1 MTGANPEPGRPVRVW
16 DRPTRVFHWV
26 LVVLF
31 IVCYVSGDRGRF
43 DIHIV
48 AGQALLILVVARII
62 WGFVGSDTAR
72 FRHFLRPLGE
82 TMAHVRSLGERRP
95 GHDAGHNP
103 LGGLSVVAMLFVLVI
118 HTASGLFAVDVDG
131 WNEGPL
137 SHVVSYEAARSA
149 SGVHAVT
156 VDILLVLVAL
166 HVAAV
171 GFHWLY
177 KRDNLILPMVTG
189 RKHLPAERDAPRL
202 APDLLALAALA
213 VAASVVLGVLSL
225 AG

>member
-1 MTGANPEPGRPVRVW
+1 MTGANPESGCPVRIW
-16 DRPTRVFHWV
+16 DRPTRVFHWM

-43 DIHIV
+43 DIHV
-48 AGQALLILVVARII
+48 LAGQALLILVVARII
-62 WGFVGSDTAR
+62 WGFVGSDTAL
-72 FRHFLRPLGE
+72 FRSFLRPPGE
-82 TMAHVRSLGERRP
+82 VVAQVRSLGERRP

-103 LGGLSVVAMLFVLVI
+103 LGGLSVVLMLFVLVI
-118 HTASGLFAVDVDG
+118 HTASGLFAADVDG

-137 SHVVSYEAARSA
+137 SHAVSYDAARSA

-177 KRDNLILPMVTG
+177 KRDNLVFPMMTG
-189 RKHLPAERDAPRL
+189 RKHLPPGHDVPRL
-202 APDLLALAALA
+202 APDLLALVTLA
-213 VAASVVLGVLSL
+213 VAASIVIGVLKA

>member
-1 MTGANPEPGRPVRVW
+1 MTNPAPGRLVRIW

-31 IVCYVSGDRGRF
+31 VVCYVSGDRGRF
-43 DIHIV
+43 DIHIL

-72 FRHFLRPLGE
+72 FRRFLRPPGE
-82 TMAHVRSLGERRP
+82 IMAHIRSLGERRP
-95 GHDAGHNP
+95 GHDTGHNP
-103 LGGLSVVAMLFVLVI
+103 LGGLSVVLMLAVLVI
-118 HTASGLFAVDVDG
+118 HTGSGLFAVDVDG

-137 SHVVSYEAARSA
+137 SHIVSYEAARSA

-177 KRDNLILPMVTG
+177 KRDNLVLPMVTG
-189 RKHLPAERDAPRL
+189 RKHLPPGCDVPRL
-202 APDLLALAALA
+202 APDLVALVTLA
-213 VAASVVLGVLSL
+213 VAASVVLGVLEIV
-225 AG
+225 G

>member
-1 MTGANPEPGRPVRVW
+1 MTDANPEPGPPVRVW
-16 DRPTRVFHWV
+16 DRPTRVFHWA
-26 LVVLF
+26 LVALF

-62 WGFVGSDTAR
+62 WGFFGSDTAR
-72 FRHFLRPLGE
+72 FRHFLRSPGE
-82 TMAHVRSLGERRP
+82 IMAHVRCLGERRP
-95 GHDAGHNP
+95 GYDTGHNP
-103 LGGLSVVAMLFVLVI
+103 LGGLSVFLMLFFLVV
-118 HTASGLFAVDVDG
+118 HPVSGLFAVDVDG

-137 SHVVSYEAARSA
+137 SHVVSYEAARNA

-156 VDILLVLVAL
+156 ADILLVLVAL
-166 HVAAV
+166 HVTAV

-189 RKHLPAERDAPRL
+189 RKHLPPEREAPRL
-202 APDLLALAALA
+202 VPDLFALAALA

>member
-1 MTGANPEPGRPVRVW
+1 MTGADPEPGRQVRVW

-43 DIHIV
+43 DIHVI

-72 FRHFLRPLGE
+72 FRHFLRPVGE
-82 TMAHVRSLGERRP
+82 IVAHVRSLGERRP

-103 LGGLSVVAMLFVLVI
+103 LGGLSVALMLFVLVV
-118 HTASGLFAVDVDG
+118 HMVSGLFAVDVDG

-137 SHVVSYEAARSA
+137 SHVVSYEAARNA

-177 KRDNLILPMVTG
+177 KRDNLVLPMVTG
-189 RKHLPAERDAPRL
+189 RKRLPPEREALRL
-202 APDLLALAALA
+202 VPDLYALAALA
-213 VAASVVLGVLSL
+213 VAASAVLGVVSL

>member
-1 MTGANPEPGRPVRVW
+1 MGANPEPGRPVRVW

-43 DIHIV
+43 DIHII

-72 FRHFLRPLGE
+72 FRHFLRPPGDV
-82 TMAHVRSLGERRP
+82 MAHVRSLGERRP
-95 GHDAGHNP
+95 GHDTGHNP
-103 LGGLSVVAMLFVLVI
+103 LGGLSVVLMLFVLVV
-118 HTASGLFAVDVDG
+118 HMVSGLFAVDVDG

-137 SHVVSYEAARSA
+137 SHVVNYEAARNA

-156 VDILLVLVAL
+156 VDILLVLVGL

-189 RKHLPAERDAPRL
+189 RKRLPPERDAPRL
-202 APDLLALAALA
+202 VPDLLALAALA
-213 VAASVVLGVLSL
+213 VAASVVLGILEA

>member
-1 MTGANPEPGRPVRVW
+1 MTGADLEPGRPVRIW

-43 DIHIV
+43 DIHIM

-72 FRHFLRPLGE
+72 FHQFLRSPGVI
-82 TMAHVRSLGERRP
+82 MAHVRSLGERRP

-103 LGGLSVVAMLFVLVI
+103 LGGLSVVLMLFVLLV
-118 HTASGLFAVDVDG
+118 HTGSGLFAVDVDG

-137 SHVVSYEAARSA
+137 SHLVSYEAARNA

-156 VDILLVLVAL
+156 IDILLVLVAL

-177 KRDNLILPMVTG
+177 KRDNLVLPMVTG
-189 RKHLPAERDAPRL
+189 RKHLPPEHDQPRI
-202 APDLLALAALA
+202 APDLRALATLA

>member
-1 MTGANPEPGRPVRVW
+1 MDANPEPGRPVRVW

-31 IVCYVSGDRGRF
+31 VVCYVSGDRGRF
-43 DIHIV
+43 DIHII

-62 WGFVGSDTAR
+62 WGFLGSDTAR
-72 FRHFLRPLGE
+72 FRHFLRPPGE
-82 TMAHVRSLGERRP
+82 IMAHVRSLGERRP
-95 GHDAGHNP
+95 GHDTGHNP
-103 LGGLSVVAMLFVLVI
+103 LGGLSVVLMLFVLAI
-118 HTASGLFAVDVDG
+118 HTVSGLFAVDVDG

-137 SHVVSYEAARSA
+137 SHVVSYEAARNA

-177 KRDNLILPMVTG
+177 KRDNLVLPMVTG
-189 RKHLPAERDAPRL
+189 RKRLPPERDAPRL
-202 APDLLALAALA
+202 VPDLHALAALA